1 MLNFHGQICLSQGKS
16 FWGRKKRY
24 GDANAHA
31 QPQENSRHSKLLCF
45 LPLPNPPFNAKSVD
59 KERLESDKRFA
70 LGLPNTDNANYIWIQ
85 QFYSALNATDR
96 AGFVMT
102 NSAGDARSSEQL
114 IRQKLIESKDI
125 VKNNEINDF
134 RMLRCILI
142 PQKTS

>member
-1 MLNFHGQICLSQGKS
+1 M
-16 FWGRKKRY
+16 
-24 GDANAHA
+24 
-31 QPQENSRHSKLLCF
+31 CF
-45 LPLPNPPFNAKSVD
+45 LPLPIPPFNAKSVD
-59 KERLESDKRFA
+59 KERLEGDKRFA

-85 QFYSALNATDR
+85 QFYSALNATGR
-96 AGFVMT
+96 AGFVMA